1 MSPSLQDLAAGQQG
15 MSEGSSVTAIV
26 QGTLEATR
34 QWLRRMFEKPMLNVP
49 VFSGTMTVRF
59 TYQEE
64 IEVSFVESRELL
76 KCLRCWDPS

>member
-1 MSPSLQDLAAGQQG
+1 
-15 MSEGSSVTAIV
+15 MSEGSSVSAIV

-34 QWLRRMFEKPMLNVP
+34 QWLWKMFEKPMLQVS
-49 VFSGTMTVRF
+49 VFSGAMIVRF

-64 IEVSFVESRELL
+64 IEVSFVESWELL